1 MSEQHGMRHWRGFFA
16 ALNAAGFDVLIT
28 DLRGNGISD
37 GVAGFNTAGQANDMF
52 RELDQM
58 ETGDGLRLLTPSGQ
72 ELAGTESAGRLM
84 AGMKA
89 REIPVVLAGYARG
102 SYATAWAM
110 HKNFVED
117 CDRDVPDGACRPPLG
132 RANIKGVILYGPNS
146 AGLGYRLAGHDMIEA
161 ALRTESTRPITSIP
175 TCSRT
180 PASGRR

>member
-1 MSEQHGMRHWRGFFA
+1 LA
-16 ALNAAGFDVLIT
+16 AAKALPDAVQ
-28 DLRGNGISD
+28 
-37 GVAGFNTAGQANDMF
+37 VAD
-52 RELDQM
+52 RW
-58 ETGDGLRLLTPSGQ
+58 
-72 ELAGTESAGRLM
+72 RLM
-84 AGMKA
+84 ENASRAFLDAVRKSMRQVRAAVGAATINPSLLIRPGAGGDRICWTA
-89 REIPVVLAGYARG
+89 HGGHEGAGIPVVLAGYSRG

-146 AGLGYRLAGHDMIEA
+146 AGVGYRLAGHDMIEA